1 MSDTISLGGPKRKC
15 KSFRVISVL
24 ASDNVSRKD
33 LGGNA
38 DASQRGGAEARGLV
52 TAGPIGA
59 SNQGTGGP
67 AQNGKTG
74 WRSPPDSAMILKNI
88 MKSRL
93 GIVLAAAA
101 LALGARAA
109 LKPRPLAAAGFIQL
123 QNLASH
129 PLAPDFTLT
138 DTHGSKLRLSD
149 YKGKVVLL
157 DFWATWCGP
166 CRVEIPWFVEMQ
178 QKYSDRGFVVIGIA
192 TRDNADAVEKFY
204 QQFHLNYPVAMGN
217 DALSEQYGG
226 LIGLPTSFVIG
237 RDGRIYSEHTGT
249 TGKDVFEGEIEQLLA
264 GQQSGGRFGLAG
276 KQVEFG
282 IALLAGLVS
291 FLSPCVLPLV
301 PGYISMLSGTSME
314 QLRGSTDPAL
324 ARRIFVNSIAF
335 VIGFGVVFIALGASA
350 SAVGG
355 FLLARRT
362 VFNIVAGLI
371 IVVFGLHLTGLVRIP
386 FLYRSAGMNTS
397 ESQRGSAGAFL
408 LGFAFAFGW
417 TPCIGPILAGILTL
431 AATRDTLFQGMVL
444 LAVYSAGLAIPFL
457 LTSLGLSQ
465 FLKFYGRFRRHL
477 QTVEVGSGILLIVL
491 GVLIAFNKFTV
502 LSGYLSFLNRF
513 TL

>member
-1 MSDTISLGGPKRKC
+1 ML
-15 KSFRVISVL
+15 
-24 ASDNVSRKD
+24 
-33 LGGNA
+33 
-38 DASQRGGAEARGLV
+38 
-52 TAGPIGA
+52 
-59 SNQGTGGP
+59 
-67 AQNGKTG
+67 
-74 WRSPPDSAMILKNI
+74 
-88 MKSRL
+88 
-93 GIVLAAAA
+93 
-101 LALGARAA
+101 
-109 LKPRPLAAAGFIQL
+109 QL
-123 QNLASH
+123 QDIASH
-129 PLAPDFTLT
+129 PAAPDFTLT
-138 DTHGSKLRLSD
+138 DIHGASVSLSD

-178 QKYSDRGFVVIGIA
+178 QKYRDRGFVVIGVA
-192 TRDNADAVEKFY
+192 TRDSAEAVQKFY
-204 QQFHLNYPVAMGN
+204 EQFHLNYPVALGS
-217 DALSEQYGG
+217 DALSTEYGG

-237 RDGRIYSEHTGT
+237 RDSRIYSEHTGT

-264 GQQSGGRFGLAG
+264 GQQTGGRFGLAG
-276 KQVEFG
+276 KKIEFG
-282 IALLAGLVS
+282 LAFLAGLVS

-314 QLRGSTDPAL
+314 ELRGSTDPAL

-335 VIGFGVVFIALGASA
+335 VIGFAVVFMALGASA
-350 SAVGG
+350 SAVGS
-355 FLLARRT
+355 FLLTRRT
-362 VFNIVAGLI
+362 IFNVVAGVI
-371 IVVFGLHLTGLVRIP
+371 IIVFGLHLTGLVRIP
-386 FLYRSAGMNTS
+386 FLYRSAGIQTGQ
-397 ESQRGSAGAFL
+397 SQRGSAGAFL

-431 AATRDTLFQGMVL
+431 AATHDTLFQGVML
-444 LAVYSAGLAIPFL
+444 LAVYSAGLALPFL

-465 FLKFYGRFRRHL
+465 FLRFYGRFRRHL